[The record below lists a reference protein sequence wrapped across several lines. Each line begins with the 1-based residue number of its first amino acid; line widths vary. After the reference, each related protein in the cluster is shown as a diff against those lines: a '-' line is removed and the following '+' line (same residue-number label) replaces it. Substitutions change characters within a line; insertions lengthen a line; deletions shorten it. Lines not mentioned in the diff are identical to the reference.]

1 MMGFNTVFK
10 ALSDPTRREIL
21 RLLSGGERTAGE
33 LASSFD
39 MTKPSISK
47 HLSILREAGL
57 IREEKRGQFVIY
69 SLAEDSLTNSLYGF
83 LSQFCPEARKINRE
97 RQRTGRRRRTEDGAA

>member
-1 MMGFNTVFK
+1 MSDIFK
-10 ALSDPTRREIL
+10 ALASNARRRML
-21 RLLSGGERTAGE
+21 NHLTHGPLNAGE
-33 LASSFD
+33 IAALFD

-83 LSQFCPEARKINRE
+83 LSHFCPEARKINRE
-97 RQRTGRRRRTEDGAA
+97 RQRTGRRRRTEDGAT